1 MHTVLK
7 QHLHCALQVTAS
19 HNPAIYNGIKLIVEE
34 GRDAPVETTQRIEA
48 LANGTALDTRFVPF
62 AVGEANGSIQYVKN
76 PFNDFLDDILAR
88 INGQAIRDRG
98 LRILFDSMHGSG
110 TYALMVILHTVRC
123 TVDVIHTERDAYF
136 GGIAPAPSE
145 HSLGELS
152 EKVVDGG
159 YDLGIA
165 LDGDGDRLGIID
177 SSGRY
182 IAANE
187 ILVMLYYYLHEY
199 KGWKGPVVRNMST
212 THMLDAVANALGEAC
227 YEVPVGFKWISAKI
241 DEVDAVLG
249 GESSG
254 GLTVRG
260 HIHGKDSAYAAALF
274 VEMVSAMNASP
285 ARIMAD
291 LTARFGAFE
300 MADSDF
306 SYPAEQK
313 PQLTHLLFEQ
323 KALPAFDRPV
333 RRVSYEDGCKVYF
346 EDGGF
351 VVCRFSGTEP
361 LLRRGRY
368 KGKGSGQHPGLQGH
382 AEAVSRPM
390 QKQTGAMNRSGL
402 FLHEILLPEHP
413 APLPLGILDAS
424 HLIDI
429 LAEEQRH
436 IDQRG
441 NGRAANLC
449 RACDDGN
456 QEVQQVDRRQ
466 PLGLDWDAEEQHE
479 LHIGVQRR
487 KGDEQ

>member
-1 MHTVLK
+1 MIRFGTGGWRAVIGDDFIKSNIQRVAQGVCLLAQKEGKTDKPIYIGYDRRFLSDTASRWIAEVFCANGLRVLWVGRSTPTPLVMFEV
-7 QHLHCALQVTAS
+7 QNRGLYYGIEVTAS
-19 HNPAIYNGIKLIVEE
+19 HNPASYNGIKLIVEE
-34 GRDAPVETTQRIEA
+34 GRDAPVETTQRIEEF
-48 LANGTALDTRFVPF
+48 ANGTALDTRFVPF

-145 HSLGELS
+145 RTLGELS

-212 THMLDAVANALGEAC
+212 THMLDAVANALGEVC

-285 ARIMAD
+285 ARIMSD

-361 LLRRGRY
+361 LLRFC
-368 KGKGSGQHPGLQGH
+368 
-382 AEAVSRPM
+382 AEADTKEKAQASI
-390 QKQTGAMNRSGL
+390 QAFKD
-402 FLHEILLPEHP
+402 LLK
-413 APLPLGILDAS
+413 L
-424 HLIDI
+424 
-429 LAEEQRH
+429 
-436 IDQRG
+436 
-441 NGRAANLC
+441 
-449 RACDDGN
+449 
-456 QEVQQVDRRQ
+456 
-466 PLGLDWDAEEQHE
+466 
-479 LHIGVQRR
+479 
-487 KGDEQ
+487 

>member
-1 MHTVLK
+1 M
-7 QHLHCALQVTAS
+7 
-19 HNPAIYNGIKLIVEE
+19 AI
-34 GRDAPVETTQRIEA
+34 A
-48 LANGTALDTRFVPF
+48 
-62 AVGEANGSIQYVKN
+62 
-76 PFNDFLDDILAR
+76 
-88 INGQAIRDRG
+88 
-98 LRILFDSMHGSG
+98 
-110 TYALMVILHTVRC
+110 
-123 TVDVIHTERDAYF
+123 
-136 GGIAPAPSE
+136 
-145 HSLGELS
+145 
-152 EKVVDGG
+152 
-159 YDLGIA
+159 
-165 LDGDGDRLGIID
+165 LGIID

-291 LTARFGAFE
+291 LTARFGSFE
-300 MADSDF
+300 IADSDF

-361 LLRRGRY
+361 LLRFC
-368 KGKGSGQHPGLQGH
+368 
-382 AEAVSRPM
+382 AEADT
-390 QKQTGAMNRSGL
+390 KEKAL
-402 FLHEILLPEHP
+402 
-413 APLPLGILDAS
+413 AS
-424 HLIDI
+424 IQAFKDMLK
-429 LAEEQRH
+429 L
-436 IDQRG
+436 
-441 NGRAANLC
+441 
-449 RACDDGN
+449 
-456 QEVQQVDRRQ
+456 
-466 PLGLDWDAEEQHE
+466 
-479 LHIGVQRR
+479 
-487 KGDEQ
+487 

>member
-1 MHTVLK
+1 MIQFGTGGWRARIGEDFTCDNVRRVGGAVCAWLKENGRTDRPVIIGYDRRFLSCEAAKWLAEVFCAQGFQVLFLHRSAPTPLLMHTVLK

-227 YEVPVGFKWISAKI
+227 YEVPVGFKWVSAKMA
-241 DEVDAVLG
+241 ETDAVIG

-254 GLTVRG
+254 GMAVRG
-260 HIHGKDSAYAAALF
+260 HISGKDGIYAAALL
-274 VEMVSAMNASP
+274 VEMLAVTGKSVSELFAEIARQYGDPQWAEADFRMTHDHKAALQERLFVRGETP
-285 ARIMAD
+285 DFGKAVARICRD
-291 LTARFGAFE
+291 
-300 MADSDF
+300 
-306 SYPAEQK
+306 
-313 PQLTHLLFEQ
+313 
-323 KALPAFDRPV
+323 
-333 RRVSYEDGCKVYF
+333 DGCKVYF
-346 EDGGF
+346 ADGSW
-351 VVCRFSGTEP
+351 VICRFSGTEP
-361 LLRRGRY
+361 LLRMA
-368 KGKGSGQHPGLQGH
+368 
-382 AEAVSRPM
+382 AEADTQDEAERYIRVWRD
-390 QKQTGAMNRSGL
+390 
-402 FLHEILLPEHP
+402 FLKL
-413 APLPLGILDAS
+413 
-424 HLIDI
+424 
-429 LAEEQRH
+429 
-436 IDQRG
+436 
-441 NGRAANLC
+441 
-449 RACDDGN
+449 
-456 QEVQQVDRRQ
+456 
-466 PLGLDWDAEEQHE
+466 
-479 LHIGVQRR
+479 
-487 KGDEQ
+487 

>member
-1 MHTVLK
+1 MIQFGTGGWRARIGEDFTCDNVRRVGGAVCAWLKENGRTDRPVIIGYDRRFLSCEAAKWLAEVFCAQGFQVLFLHRSAPTPLLMHTVLK

-187 ILVMLYYYLHEY
+187 ILVMLYYYLPLY
-199 KGWKGPVVRNMST
+199 S
-212 THMLDAVANALGEAC
+212 
-227 YEVPVGFKWISAKI
+227 
-241 DEVDAVLG
+241 
-249 GESSG
+249 
-254 GLTVRG
+254 
-260 HIHGKDSAYAAALF
+260 
-274 VEMVSAMNASP
+274 
-285 ARIMAD
+285 
-291 LTARFGAFE
+291 
-300 MADSDF
+300 
-306 SYPAEQK
+306 
-313 PQLTHLLFEQ
+313 
-323 KALPAFDRPV
+323 
-333 RRVSYEDGCKVYF
+333 
-346 EDGGF
+346 
-351 VVCRFSGTEP
+351 CR
-361 LLRRGRY
+361 
-368 KGKGSGQHPGLQGH
+368 
-382 AEAVSRPM
+382 
-390 QKQTGAMNRSGL
+390 
-402 FLHEILLPEHP
+402 
-413 APLPLGILDAS
+413 
-424 HLIDI
+424 
-429 LAEEQRH
+429 
-436 IDQRG
+436 
-441 NGRAANLC
+441 
-449 RACDDGN
+449 
-456 QEVQQVDRRQ
+456 
-466 PLGLDWDAEEQHE
+466 
-479 LHIGVQRR
+479 
-487 KGDEQ
+487 

>member
-1 MHTVLK
+1 MIQFGTGGWRARIGEDFTCDNVRRVGGAVCAWLKENGRTDRPVIIGYDRRFLSCEAAKWLAEVFCAQGFQVLFLHRSAPTPLLMHTVLK

-249 GESSG
+249 GDSSG

-291 LTARFGAFE
+291 LTARFGSFE

-361 LLRRGRY
+361 LLRFC
-368 KGKGSGQHPGLQGH
+368 
-382 AEAVSRPM
+382 AEADT
-390 QKQTGAMNRSGL
+390 KEKAL
-402 FLHEILLPEHP
+402 
-413 APLPLGILDAS
+413 AS
-424 HLIDI
+424 IQAFKDMLK
-429 LAEEQRH
+429 L
-436 IDQRG
+436 
-441 NGRAANLC
+441 
-449 RACDDGN
+449 
-456 QEVQQVDRRQ
+456 
-466 PLGLDWDAEEQHE
+466 
-479 LHIGVQRR
+479 
-487 KGDEQ
+487 

>member
-1 MHTVLK
+1 MVRPSVIAG
-7 QHLHCALQVTAS
+7 CASCLT
-19 HNPAIYNGIKLIVEE
+19 P
-34 GRDAPVETTQRIEA
+34 
-48 LANGTALDTRFVPF
+48 
-62 AVGEANGSIQYVKN
+62 
-76 PFNDFLDDILAR
+76 
-88 INGQAIRDRG
+88 
-98 LRILFDSMHGSG
+98 
-110 TYALMVILHTVRC
+110 YALMVILHTVRC

-254 GLTVRG
+254 GLTVKG

-291 LTARFGAFE
+291 LTARFGSFE
-300 MADSDF
+300 IADSDF

-361 LLRRGRY
+361 LLRFC
-368 KGKGSGQHPGLQGH
+368 
-382 AEAVSRPM
+382 AEADT
-390 QKQTGAMNRSGL
+390 KEKAL
-402 FLHEILLPEHP
+402 
-413 APLPLGILDAS
+413 AS
-424 HLIDI
+424 IQAFKDMLK
-429 LAEEQRH
+429 L
-436 IDQRG
+436 
-441 NGRAANLC
+441 
-449 RACDDGN
+449 
-456 QEVQQVDRRQ
+456 
-466 PLGLDWDAEEQHE
+466 
-479 LHIGVQRR
+479 
-487 KGDEQ
+487 

>member
-1 MHTVLK
+1 M
-7 QHLHCALQVTAS
+7 QVTAS

-62 AVGEANGSIQYVKN
+62 AVSEANGSIQYVKN

-291 LTARFGAFE
+291 LTARFGSFE
-300 MADSDF
+300 IADSDF

-313 PQLTHLLFEQ
+313 SQLTHLLFEQ

-361 LLRRGRY
+361 LLRFC
-368 KGKGSGQHPGLQGH
+368 
-382 AEAVSRPM
+382 AEADT
-390 QKQTGAMNRSGL
+390 KEKAL
-402 FLHEILLPEHP
+402 
-413 APLPLGILDAS
+413 AS
-424 HLIDI
+424 IQAFKDMLK
-429 LAEEQRH
+429 L
-436 IDQRG
+436 
-441 NGRAANLC
+441 
-449 RACDDGN
+449 
-456 QEVQQVDRRQ
+456 
-466 PLGLDWDAEEQHE
+466 
-479 LHIGVQRR
+479 
-487 KGDEQ
+487 

>member
-1 MHTVLK
+1 MTNPTIHFGTGGWRAVIGDDFIRSNIRLVAAGVVQLMHHENKTDKPVVIGYDRRFLSEQAAKWVAELFAASGVKVLFIGRSSPTPLVMHTVK
-7 QHLHCALQVTAS
+7 SMKLHYGIEITAS
-19 HNPAIYNGIKLIVEE
+19 HNPSQYNGIKLIVDE
-34 GRDAPVETTQRIEA
+34 GRDAPLETTTLLEEFIAAATDLPETDFAEQVALGNIEYI
-48 LANGTALDTRFVPF
+48 V
-62 AVGEANGSIQYVKN
+62 N
-76 PFNDFLDDILAR
+76 PFNHFLDDIIGLLDMEALR
-88 INGQAIRDRG
+88 KRG
-98 LRILFDSMHGSG
+98 LRVIFDSMHGSG

-291 LTARFGAFE
+291 LTARFGSFE
-300 MADSDF
+300 IADSDF

-313 PQLTHLLFEQ
+313 SQLTHLLFEQ

-361 LLRRGRY
+361 LLRFC
-368 KGKGSGQHPGLQGH
+368 
-382 AEAVSRPM
+382 AEADT
-390 QKQTGAMNRSGL
+390 KEKAL
-402 FLHEILLPEHP
+402 
-413 APLPLGILDAS
+413 AS
-424 HLIDI
+424 IQAFKDMLK
-429 LAEEQRH
+429 L
-436 IDQRG
+436 
-441 NGRAANLC
+441 
-449 RACDDGN
+449 
-456 QEVQQVDRRQ
+456 
-466 PLGLDWDAEEQHE
+466 
-479 LHIGVQRR
+479 
-487 KGDEQ
+487 